1 MSSTGLRRA
10 RLALGV
16 HRRLETHVILAV
28 TLIVAFALTT
38 ALLIATR
45 VVTDGAFARASTELA
60 AARSALLRL
69 QDDRA
74 AFAASQASLVT
85 ALPVFRAHMTDS
97 RLLHDAETMQVM
109 VDEYRKQLN
118 AAFCLVTGRSGAPI
132 AQSGLGH
139 DLSPEERMQRIVS
152 ASSAGESI
160 RDITDVRER
169 LFLVVSEPA
178 RFAEDTLGSL
188 TVGYAL
194 DDAAAR
200 QLAGVTHCD
209 VNIIVGRRLAATSL
223 PEDQRLELAARLA
236 NGGMMPADGD
246 ARTEQFGATE
256 YVAAAFPFR
265 LNGGST
271 DAARLLLLQDWAPTR
286 VYLARLRSQ
295 LALAGAIIFIVALAG
310 GLGFARRVSR
320 PLEDIAAAARD
331 IASGNWTRRVA
342 VRGSAEAHV
351 LARAFN
357 DMAESLRHW
366 SEEAKRRHDELR
378 QTQKMEAVGRL
389 AGGIAHDF
397 NNILT
402 TIRGYGELALLQ
414 ITARDPAHEE
424 LTEIVAAVD
433 RAGDLTKQ
441 LLTFSRRQAAHARP
455 IAIDQVVAGTEQML
469 RRLIREDIQLTTEFE
484 PDVGYVRADRGQ
496 IEQVLL
502 NLVINARDAM
512 PNGGMLRISV
522 SAVDV
527 AAAANDVEHEPLP
540 QKHVCLTV
548 ADSGHGMDPQIAS
561 RIFEPFFT
569 TKGVGEGTGLGL
581 AIVYGIVQQAG
592 GMIDVDTDVG
602 RGTTFR
608 LYFPRIADVD
618 PSEVPVHAGDS
629 ASLMFGSETILVAED
644 DEHLRALI
652 VHALR
657 KAGYGVL
664 EGADG
669 EQVLS
674 IARNYAAAI
683 HLLLADVVMP
693 RLSGPVVA
701 ERVLAIHAETRVLF
715 MSGHSE
721 DAVAGFAIDGTAPF
735 IYKPFTMDG
744 LLAKVRETLE
754 TPQDDWPLAV

>member
-1 MSSTGLRRA
+1 
-10 RLALGV
+10 V
-16 HRRLETHVILAV
+16 
-28 TLIVAFALTT
+28 
-38 ALLIATR
+38 
-45 VVTDGAFARASTELA
+45 
-60 AARSALLRL
+60 
-69 QDDRA
+69 
-74 AFAASQASLVT
+74 
-85 ALPVFRAHMTDS
+85 
-97 RLLHDAETMQVM
+97 
-109 VDEYRKQLN
+109 
-118 AAFCLVTGRSGAPI
+118 PI
-132 AQSGLGH
+132 ARSGLGH
-139 DLSPEERMQRIVS
+139 EPLPDGRMQHIVS
-152 ASSAGESI
+152 ASSAGQSI

-200 QLAGVTHCD
+200 QLAEVTHCE
-209 VNIIVGRRLAATSL
+209 VNIILGRRLAATSL
-223 PEDQRLELAARLA
+223 SADRRLQLAGRLA
-236 NGGMMPADGD
+236 NGGIVPIDGD
-246 ARTEQFGATE
+246 ARMEQLGSSE
-256 YVAAAFPFR
+256 YVAVAFPFR
-265 LNGGST
+265 LDGGAS

-286 VYLARLRSQ
+286 VYLGRLRRQ
-295 LALAGAIIFIVALAG
+295 LALAGAIIFVAALAG
-310 GLGFARRVSR
+310 GLAFARRVSR
-320 PLEDIAAAARD
+320 PLEDVAAAAGD

-414 ITARDPAHEE
+414 VTARDPGHEE

-441 LLTFSRRQAAHARP
+441 LLTFSRRQTTHARP

-484 PDVGYVRADRGQ
+484 RDIGYVRADRGQ

-512 PNGGMLRISV
+512 PNGGALRIAV
-522 SAVDV
+522 GVVDV
-527 AAAANDVEHEPLP
+527 AAAVNDIEREPLP
-540 QKHVCLTV
+540 HKHVCLSV
-548 ADSGHGMDPQIAS
+548 ADSGHGMDAQTAS

-592 GMIDVDTDVG
+592 GMIDVETDVG

-608 LYFPRIADVD
+608 VYFPRLAAVD
-618 PSEVPVHAGDS
+618 PAEIAVHAGDTG
-629 ASLMFGSETILVAED
+629 SLLFGSETILLAED
-644 DEHLRALI
+644 DNHLRTLI
-652 VHALR
+652 AHALR

-715 MSGHSE
+715 MSGHAE
-721 DAVAGFAIDGTAPF
+721 DAVAGFGIDGTAPF
-735 IYKPFTMDG
+735 ICKPFTMDG

-754 TPQDDWPLAV
+754 SPQDDWPLLV

>member
-1 MSSTGLRRA
+1 MTPNGLNRA
-10 RLALGV
+10 QLGLGV
-16 HRRLETHVILAV
+16 HRRLETHVILAL
-28 TLIVAFALTT
+28 TLLVAFALVT
-38 ALLIATR
+38 ALMIATR

-74 AFAASQASLVT
+74 AFAASQAALVT
-85 ALPVFRAHMTDS
+85 SLPVFRAHMTDS
-97 RLLHDAETMQVM
+97 RVVRDAATMQVM
-109 VDEYRKQLN
+109 VDDYRQQLN
-118 AAFCLVTGRSGAPI
+118 AAFCLVTGRDGAPI
-132 AQSGLGH
+132 ARAGLAY
-139 DLSPEERMQRIVS
+139 DMQPDARIQRIVS
-152 ASSAGESI
+152 ASSRGVSI
-160 RDITDVRER
+160 RDITEVRDR

-194 DDAAAR
+194 DDAAAT
-200 QLAGVTHCD
+200 QLAEITRCD

-223 PEDQRLELAARLA
+223 SGDQRAELAERVA
-236 NGGMMPADGD
+236 NGDMTSADGN
-246 ARTEQFGATE
+246 AGMEWLGANE
-256 YVAAAFPFR
+256 YVASAFPFS
-265 LNGGST
+265 LDGGST

-286 VYLARLRSQ
+286 GYLARLRWQ
-295 LALAGAIIFIVALAG
+295 LALAGGIIFVVALAG

-320 PLEDIAAAARD
+320 PLEDIAAAAGD

-414 ITARDPAHEE
+414 VTARDPCHEE

-441 LLTFSRRQAAHARP
+441 LLTFSRRQATNARP
-455 IAIDQVVAGTEQML
+455 IAIDQVVASTEQML

-512 PNGGMLRISV
+512 PNGGALRIAV
-522 SAVDV
+522 GVVDV
-527 AAAANDVEHEPLP
+527 AAAVNDIEREPLP
-540 QKHVCLTV
+540 HKHVCLSV
-548 ADSGHGMDPQIAS
+548 VDSGHGMDAQTAS

-581 AIVYGIVQQAG
+581 AS
-592 GMIDVDTDVG
+592 
-602 RGTTFR
+602 
-608 LYFPRIADVD
+608 VD
-618 PSEVPVHAGDS
+618 PAEVAVHAGDTG
-629 ASLMFGSETILVAED
+629 SLLFGSETILVAED
-644 DEHLRALI
+644 DDHLRALI
-652 VHALR
+652 AHALR

-664 EGADG
+664 EGSNG
-669 EQVLS
+669 EEVLS

-693 RLSGPVVA
+693 RMSGPVVA
-701 ERVLAIHAETRVLF
+701 ERVLAMHAETRVLF

-721 DAVAGFAIDGTAPF
+721 DAVAGFGIDGAAPF

-744 LLAKVRETLE
+744 LLMKVRETLE
-754 TPQDDWPLAV
+754 SPQDDWPLVV